1 MERLNL
7 GLEQR
12 AVLGVV
18 LIHVLALP
26 ILAWLLLFMAQGT
39 LTASFVQRARTLARG
54 VADGFE
60 IPSVLKDSKQTSN
73 LLDSVILTGEGVY
86 AELFDNGR
94 GTLSVLNRAGIS
106 YAGRQDL
113 EFFEDPGTTYFIV
126 LPINIP
132 GHRAEVRMGFDKR
145 PTLDNIAQLRWN
157 SVKILVSYAVL
168 SLGLTVVFVRQL
180 TGPLAKLRRLARQVA
195 SGEFERQLAT
205 RTSIPEVRELTADL
219 ETMRGEL
226 VGVNAKLRAEMR
238 ERQKVE
244 SQRKQ
249 LESELQRRQRM
260 ETLGTLA
267 RGIAHEINNSLV
279 PILVY
284 AKVVCETLPPESSS
298 REYVLRILQSAG
310 RSKEVIRKMLTFS
323 RQLDGV
329 ELARMSLIEPVNEA
343 VRLFVALAS
352 PGVSVVEEVEA
363 DCAPVLADATLINL
377 LIMNLCNNALQA
389 MRAAGGTLTVTLRR
403 RSVTAEQGSAGEA
416 APDYVELRVQD
427 TGHGMDEATLDRIF
441 EPFFTTREPGEG
453 NGLGLPMVHG
463 IAASCGATVL
473 VDSTPGVGS
482 VFTVLFPIAPDSFA
496 GGD

>member
-1 MERLNL
+1 
-7 GLEQR
+7 
-12 AVLGVV
+12 
-18 LIHVLALP
+18 
-26 ILAWLLLFMAQGT
+26 
-39 LTASFVQRARTLARG
+39 
-54 VADGFE
+54 
-60 IPSVLKDSKQTSN
+60 
-73 LLDSVILTGEGVY
+73 
-86 AELFDNGR
+86 
-94 GTLSVLNRAGIS
+94 
-106 YAGRQDL
+106 
-113 EFFEDPGTTYFIV
+113 
-126 LPINIP
+126 
-132 GHRAEVRMGFDKR
+132 
-145 PTLDNIAQLRWN
+145 
-157 SVKILVSYAVL
+157 
-168 SLGLTVVFVRQL
+168 
-180 TGPLAKLRRLARQVA
+180 LRRLARQVA
-195 SGEFERQLAT
+195 SGEFDRQLAT
-205 RTSIPEVRELTADL
+205 GTSIPEVRELTADL

-284 AKVVCETLPPESSS
+284 AKVVCEALPPESPS

-329 ELARMSLIEPVNEA
+329 ELERMSLIEPVDEA

-352 PGVSVVEEVEA
+352 PGVTVVQEVEA

-377 LIMNLCNNALQA
+377 LIMNLCSNALQA
-389 MRAAGGTLTVTLRR
+389 MHAAGGTLTVTLRR
-403 RSVTAEQGSAGEA
+403 RSVTAEQGLAGEA
-416 APDYVELRVQD
+416 GPGYVELRVQD

-473 VDSTPGVGS
+473 VESIPGVGS
-482 VFTVLFPIAPDSFA
+482 VFTVLFPIAPDPVA
-496 GGD
+496 T